1 MKFISVRELRLRTS
15 AIRKDL
21 ERQQDLILTANGRPF
36 AILSPVN
43 ADNIEEQL
51 LALRRARARMS
62 VDRLRARARAL
73 GKDQMSPKRIQALL
87 SRVRVER
94 RSSANE

>member
-21 ERQQDLILTANGRPF
+21 ERQQDLILTANGRSF